1 MQMCFSVNNL
11 FRVAPFNPDVP
22 SDDFPIEEKK
32 KKKEKE
38 NRKKRFVR
46 MIHEE
51 DITVKREKINYVR
64 DVNAEFEDIFNY
76 ELLST

>member
-11 FRVAPFNPDVP
+11 FRVASFNPDV
-22 SDDFPIEEKK
+22 SMIFLERK

-46 MIHEE
+46 MMHEE

-64 DVNAEFEDIFNY
+64 DINAEFKDIFNY